1 MFDCSLKSWRLISR
15 ARHNTECPFIQ
26 IFFMT
31 TQDVTQ
37 NIWRNSISNYVCTAI
52 RMFTGLLMFRMLYQG
67 LTREEF
73 GFWALLWSVFGY
85 GILLDFGFGF
95 TAEKRVAELSVHQ
108 EWDRLSRILSTIFY
122 LYVVVGILMVAAILL
137 SSNQVISFFHITPAN
152 HEKFREILI
161 WFFAGMAIAFPLGI
175 FPEILIGQQRI
186 WLTNIIFTAGIIGNF
201 ISVALAIHFH
211 WSLKTIF
218 INALLSGI
226 IPCVISAMFAFQ
238 HLPKVKIRLGNF
250 SWGTIRETMQFSLFA
265 YVSTVS
271 NIILSK
277 TDQIVISAALTV
289 SAVALYQ
296 AGAKLAET
304 FGSFTH
310 QLPSTFSP
318 AAAHLHAKG
327 DKTFLRQLLVNGT
340 RFTLMIGTPL
350 YFICA
355 FYMEG
360 LLTILTGDKNPNP
373 ETFWIG
379 QVLLFWGYMVLVTQ
393 SVSKRIFMMCGH
405 ERRLMKFSVGEAA
418 LNLALSIGLVL
429 YFKNVLCVALGSLIS
444 TMIFG
449 WFFIWPLAAR
459 EAEMS
464 CWQLARTVL
473 IPIWLASLPLVAFL
487 LLGRFIPLLD
497 FRTSTIL
504 LLAQCIVAT
513 LIAAFCLW
521 HRALTTSERDHLI
534 ARFGKFF
541 RITPA

>member
-1 MFDCSLKSWRLISR
+1 
-15 ARHNTECPFIQ
+15 
-26 IFFMT
+26 MT
-31 TQDVTQ
+31 NQDVTR
-37 NIWRNSISNYVCTAI
+37 NIWRNSISNYLSTAI
-52 RMFTGLLMFRMLYQG
+52 RMVVGLLMFRMLYQN

-108 EWDRLSRILSTIFY
+108 EWDRLSRILSTIFF
-122 LYVVVGILMVAAILL
+122 LYVAVGVLMVATILF
-137 SSNQVISFFHITPAN
+137 SSHYVIDLFHITEAN
-152 HEKFREILI
+152 HERFREILI
-161 WFFAGMAIAFPLGI
+161 WFFAGMAVAFPLGI

-186 WLTNIIFTAGIIGNF
+186 CLTNIIFTAGIVANF
-201 ISVALAIHFH
+201 VSVALAIHFH
-211 WSLKTIF
+211 WSLKIIF

-226 IPCVISAMFAFQ
+226 LPCVVSAMFAFKK
-238 HLPKVKIRLGNF
+238 LPKVKIRLSNF
-250 SWGTIRETMQFSLFA
+250 AWDTVRETMQFSLFA

-271 NIILSK
+271 NIILAK
-277 TDQIVISAALTV
+277 TDQLVISTALAV
-289 SAVALYQ
+289 SAVAIYQ

-304 FGSFTH
+304 FASFTQ

-327 DKTFLRQLLVNGT
+327 DKVFLRQLLINGT

-360 LLTILTGDKNPNP
+360 ILGLLTGDKHIPV

-379 QVLLFWGYMVLVTQ
+379 QVLLFWVYMVLVTQ

-405 ERRLMKFSVGEAA
+405 ERRLMKFSVGEAV
-418 LNLALSIGLVL
+418 LNLALSVGLVL
-429 YFKNVLCVALGSLIS
+429 YYKNVLCVALGSLIS

-459 EAEMS
+459 EADMS
-464 CWQLARTVL
+464 CWRLARTVL
-473 IPIWLASLPLVAFL
+473 IPIWIASLPLVAFL
-487 LLGRFIPLLD
+487 LLARFVPLLD
-497 FRTSTIL
+497 FRANTIYL
-504 LLAQCIVAT
+504 FAECTVAV
-513 LIAAFCLW
+513 LVAALSLW
-521 HRALTTSERDHLI
+521 HQALSASEREHLI
-534 ARFGKFF
+534 SRFGKFF
-541 RITPA
+541 KITPA

>member
-1 MFDCSLKSWRLISR
+1 M
-15 ARHNTECPFIQ
+15 A
-26 IFFMT
+26 
-31 TQDVTQ
+31 
-37 NIWRNSISNYVCTAI
+37 A
-52 RMFTGLLMFRMLYQG
+52 GLLMFRMLYQH

-108 EWDRLSRILSTIFY
+108 QWDRLSSILSTIFFLY
-122 LYVVVGILMVAAILL
+122 LGVGLVIIATIFFG
-137 SSNQVISFFHITPAN
+137 SNYLINFFHISPLN
-152 HEKFREILI
+152 QESFREILI
-161 WFFAGMAIAFPLGI
+161 WFFVGMGIAFPLGI

-186 WLTNIIFTAGIIGNF
+186 CLTNIIFCCGVVANL
-201 ISVALAIHFH
+201 ISVALAIYFH

-226 IPCVISAMFAFQ
+226 LPCVVSAMFAFQ
-238 HLPKVKIRLGNF
+238 HLPKVKVRLSNF
-250 SWGTIRETMQFSLFA
+250 SWGTVRETMQFSIFA

-277 TDQIVISAALTV
+277 TDQLVIGTALAV
-289 SAVALYQ
+289 SAVAVYQ
-296 AGAKLAET
+296 VGSKLAET
-304 FGSFTH
+304 FAGFTQ

-327 DKTFLRQLLVNGT
+327 DKPFLKQLLINGT

-350 YFICA
+350 YLICA

-360 LLTILTGDKNPNP
+360 ILTILTGDKFPSR
-373 ETFWIG
+373 EVFWIG
-379 QVLLFWGYMVLVTQ
+379 QTLLFWCYMVLVTQ

-405 ERRLMKFSVGEAA
+405 ERILMKLSCGEAF

-444 TMIFG
+444 TTIFG
-449 WFFIWPLAAR
+449 WFFIWPMAAR
-459 EAEMS
+459 EAELS

-473 IPIWLASLPLVAFL
+473 IPIWLASVPLLGFL
-487 LLGRFIPLLD
+487 MLGRFVPCFD

-504 LLAQCIVAT
+504 FFAESAVAT
-513 LIAAFCLW
+513 LVAAISFW
-521 HRALTTSERDHLI
+521 HYALKESERGHLI
-534 ARFGKFF
+534 GRFGKFF
-541 RITPA
+541 RINPV

>member
-1 MFDCSLKSWRLISR
+1 
-15 ARHNTECPFIQ
+15 
-26 IFFMT
+26 MT
-31 TQDVTQ
+31 NQDVTR

-52 RMFTGLLMFRMLYQG
+52 RMVVGLLMFRMLYQH
-67 LTREEF
+67 LSREEF

-108 EWDRLSRILSTIFY
+108 EWDRLSRILSTIFFVY
-122 LYVVVGILMVAAILL
+122 LAIGILMVLTILL
-137 SSNQVISFFHITPAN
+137 TSSHVIDFFNVTSGN
-152 HEKFREILI
+152 HERFRKILV

-186 WLTNIIFTAGIIGNF
+186 CLTNIIFSTGVVANF
-201 ISVALAIHFH
+201 VFVALAVHFH
-211 WSLKTIF
+211 WKLQTIF
-218 INALLSGI
+218 IIALLSGI
-226 IPCVISAMFAFQ
+226 LPCVVSAMFAFQ
-238 HLPKVKIRLGNF
+238 YLPKVKIRLSYF
-250 SWGTIRETMQFSLFA
+250 SWGTIRETMQFSIFA
-265 YVSTVS
+265 YISTVS
-271 NIILSK
+271 NIIVAK
-277 TDQIVISAALTV
+277 TDQLVISAALSV
-289 SAVALYQ
+289 SAVAVYQ
-296 AGAKLAET
+296 VSAKLAET
-304 FGSFTH
+304 FGGFTQ

-318 AAAHLHAKG
+318 AAAHMHAKG
-327 DKTFLRQLLVNGT
+327 DKAFLKNLLIDGT

-360 LLTILTGDKNPNP
+360 ILSILTGDKIPSH

-379 QVLLFWGYMVLVTQ
+379 QVLLFWCYMVLVTQ

-405 ERRLMKFSVGEAA
+405 ERILMKLSCGEAL

-449 WFFIWPLAAR
+449 WFFVWPMAAR

-473 IPIWLASLPLVAFL
+473 IPIWLASLPLLGFL
-487 LLGRFIPLLD
+487 LLGRFVPWFD
-497 FRTSTIL
+497 FRTSTL
-504 LLAQCIVAT
+504 LFFAECAVAV
-513 LIAAFCLW
+513 LVAAISFW
-521 HRALTTSERDHLI
+521 HAALKRNEREHLT
-534 ARFGKFF
+534 ARFGKYF
-541 RITPA
+541 RITPV